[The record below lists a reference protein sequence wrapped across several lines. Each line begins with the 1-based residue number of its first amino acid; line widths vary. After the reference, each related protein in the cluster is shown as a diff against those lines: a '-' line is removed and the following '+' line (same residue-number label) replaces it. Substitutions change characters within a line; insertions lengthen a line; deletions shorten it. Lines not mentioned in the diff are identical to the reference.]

1 MVTLFALGT
10 FWFWLLITVAVISII
25 AITEQEDSNSWHWSI
40 LLGLP
45 VLLYFTGCK
54 NEILSL
60 LSYVQENPVTI
71 ILGFVGYLFL
81 GTIWSVVKWY
91 LYLTNIREY
100 YRLYPYNFN
109 SNKSKFNAKE
119 NKERIVNWMMYWPFS
134 GLWTLIN
141 DPIKKSF
148 QRIFTGLENRFQK
161 ISDDIT
167 KEFNDDSK

>member
-148 QRIFTGLENRFQK
+148 QRIFQGLENRFQK
-161 ISDDIT
+161 ISDNIT
-167 KEFNDDSK
+167 KEFDNDSK

>member
-25 AITEQEDSNSWHWSI
+25 AITEQEESNSWHWSI

-54 NEILSL
+54 TEILSL
-60 LSYVQENPVTI
+60 LSYVQANPVTI
-71 ILGFVGYLFL
+71 VLGFVGYLFL

-91 LYLTNIREY
+91 LYLTNLRDIYRE
-100 YRLYPYNFN
+100 RPYGYD
-109 SNKSKFNAKE
+109 KSKFSAKF
-119 NKERIVNWMMYWPFS
+119 NKERIMNWMMYWPFS

-148 QRIFTGLENRFQK
+148 QRIFKGLENRFQK
-161 ISDDIT
+161 ISDNIT
-167 KEFNDDSK
+167 KEFDNDSK